1 MKFLPSQLAFLF
13 AEREL
18 RTNVGSLVRYL
29 AFLTVLI
36 TLYAV
41 LFHVIMERF
50 ELQSHSWITGF
61 YWTLVVM
68 TTLGFGDITFAT
80 DIGRLFSIIVLLSGV
95 VLLLVMLPFLFI
107 RLFYAPWLE
116 ARMRM
121 RAPREVP
128 DHQNGHVIIT
138 EYDAVARG
146 LINRLQTYGM
156 PYTVIEPDPTVA
168 AQLGADGISVITGEI
183 DSADTYRAAGVD
195 RARLLVVNR
204 EDTTNTNSTL
214 TAREVSAE
222 IAIAAV
228 VEEDDAVDIL
238 QLSGAT
244 HVLPLKSQ
252 LGEFLARRVDI
263 GRVEAHVVGSY
274 RELQIAELPVR
285 HTSFAGL
292 EVRQTRLRETDGMSV
307 TGIWTRGRLQPAY
320 PTTRIDPG
328 GVLVLAGTA
337 EQMAALN
344 RRLVTAQPTDDGL
357 VVIIGAG
364 RVGQAAAA
372 HLKSARVRT
381 HVVDRDERALA
392 ALAAVADRVVVGD
405 ASDREV
411 LAGAGLGEAS
421 SVVLTTNDD
430 AMNIYLAVYCRRL
443 KPDLRLVSRITHERN
458 VEAIHRAGADFVL
471 SYASLGAESLFAVV
485 RGRDT
490 VILGE
495 GVDLFTRKV
504 PEKLAG
510 RTLRQG
516 TIGSLT
522 GLCVVA
528 LQDGERFTTSL
539 HSETVL
545 PEGAE
550 LVMIGSLAQRRAFS
564 DAFGA
569 REPGGSSRTPPSR
582 ADRA

>member
-1 MKFLPSQLAFLF
+1 LKFLPSQLAYLF

-29 AFLTVLI
+29 VFLAVLI
-36 TLYAV
+36 SLYAV
-41 LFHVIMERF
+41 IFHVIMERY

-68 TTLGFGDITFAT
+68 TTLGFGDITFTT

-107 RLFYAPWLE
+107 RLFYAPWLD
-116 ARMRM
+116 ARIRM

-128 DHQNGHVIIT
+128 DDLSGHVVIT
-138 EYDAVARG
+138 EYDAIARG
-146 LINRLQTYGM
+146 LISRLQTYGM
-156 PYTVIEPDPTVA
+156 PYTVIEPKPAVA
-168 AQLGADGISVITGEI
+168 AQLASDGIWVITGEI
-183 DSADTYRAAGVD
+183 DNADTYRAAGVD
-195 RARLLVVNR
+195 RARLLVVNC
-204 EDTTNTNSTL
+204 EDTVNTNSTL
-214 TAREVSAE
+214 TAREVSADVP
-222 IAIAAV
+222 IAAV

-244 HVLPLKSQ
+244 HVLPVKHQ
-252 LGEFLARRVDI
+252 LGEFLARRVDV

-274 RELQIAELPVR
+274 RQLQIAELPVR

-292 EVRQTRLRETDGMSV
+292 EVRHTRLRETDGMSV
-307 TGIWTRGRLQPAY
+307 AGIWTRGRLQPAY
-320 PTTRIDPG
+320 PDTRIDPG
-328 GVLVLAGTA
+328 GVLVLAGTE
-337 EQMAALN
+337 EQMTALN
-344 RRLVTAQPTDDGL
+344 RRLATAQPIDNGGL

-364 RVGQAAAA
+364 RVGQATAA
-372 HLKSARVRT
+372 HLKAQKVRT
-381 HVVDRDERALA
+381 HVVDRDERALT
-392 ALAAVADRVVVGD
+392 ALAPIVDRVVVGD
-405 ASDREV
+405 ASDRDV
-411 LAGAGLGEAS
+411 LAGAGLNEAS

-443 KPDLRLVSRITHERN
+443 KPALRLVSRITHERN

-485 RGRDT
+485 RGRET

-495 GVDLFTRKV
+495 GVDLFTRRV
-504 PEKLAG
+504 PEKLVG

-528 LQDGERFTTSL
+528 LQDGEQFTTSL

-545 PEGAE
+545 PAGAE

-569 REPGGSSRTPPSR
+569 REPGLNRPASPR